1 MESQIKSSSDR
12 FLCPHCNG
20 STKLPEP
27 IPSTGKFR
35 VSCALCQEKSLIRFF
50 DSGYQIEEVV
60 PSQKMETPARSAS
73 FPKKA
78 NFPNSHSQP
87 KYFNSP
93 SKDNQERNRE
103 VPLWEKKKI
112 PIEKN
117 NFLSLK
123 DRIKKSQG
131 QARWWKDLVYWLET
145 HLPKYSNPFKTKYF
159 QRDNNSSSSFP
170 KYSQNLPWLKFLYWT
185 GLGTFILA
193 VVMFAILGTGI
204 LQLKSEMDD
213 ILASLSKGKPTK
225 ILDRNGQ
232 VVSEIFQKRTSTL
245 KLNDYPE
252 NLKIALLNVEDRN
265 FYSHSGIDFY
275 ALGRAIFQNII
286 HLRYKQGAST
296 ITQQLARILLDDRS
310 KTISRKWRELE
321 LALALEAYIS
331 KDEILEYYMNNVYL
345 GHGAFGFGEG
355 IKFYFNE
362 NPSELKRS
370 EAILLATL
378 PSAPNR
384 NSPLKNPKG
393 SKIRLEYII
402 EAFKNRG
409 LVQDIKEDE
418 ISNIYSKF
426 SIRSPN
432 ETVFGNRQDLAP
444 YVTEHVREVLKRIH
458 GSNEIY
464 DSGGYIV
471 ETTIIKGVQEELEKI
486 VHKHLM
492 NVQKRGTVRKTIL
505 RKSNATASKET
516 LAIRKL
522 MSESYL
528 TMELFSSSEL
538 NTTQTEVNTGLQAA
552 VVALNPQTGEILFMH
567 GGDEFKSDNQFN
579 RVNQMRR
586 QTGSSIKPI
595 LYASAINEGKISTA
609 EKIMDAPL
617 IFRGVQG
624 MPNWMPD
631 NLGKSYDG
639 EISVRFALTKSKNT
653 AAVQVAEKLGFS
665 NLDHYFSQ
673 FFFPDSREKNK
684 RFRNDLSLALGTLE
698 ISPLEMASAFSAF
711 GNEGRIVRPY
721 LIRKIT
727 DPSGKVIYT
736 NEKKDEFDL
745 KVDEERKVLKPDTSE
760 VILSLLKD
768 SGRASGVYAS
778 SYKGILAGKTG
789 TTQDYKD
796 SWFVGLRPGIAMA
809 VWAGFD
815 NPRYGMGS
823 SGLGG
828 TVAAPLWGEIMAF
841 GDKGRHLKS
850 ESFPKP
856 IYAVP
861 AKVCLPIKT
870 NCTDCPPGQEW
881 FTQDNVVRDS
891 CSSFAEPSSENR
903 EVLQELF

>member
-1 MESQIKSSSDR
+1 MENQIKSSSDR

-20 STKLPEP
+20 STKLPDP
-27 IPSTGKFR
+27 IPSSGKFR
-35 VSCALCQEKSLIRFF
+35 ISCALCHEKSLIRFF
-50 DSGYQIEEVV
+50 DGGYEIEDII
-60 PSQKMETPARSAS
+60 PARRMEA
-73 FPKKA
+73 PA
-78 NFPNSHSQP
+78 NTPLRSNSNPSNP
-87 KYFNSP
+87 SLKYSNTRNLNQNST
-93 SKDNQERNRE
+93 RE
-103 VPLWEKKKI
+103 IPLWEKKKI
-112 PIEKN
+112 PVEN
-117 NFLSLK
+117 LTFLSLK
-123 DRIKKSQG
+123 DRIKKSSSQSSWLG
-131 QARWWKDLVYWLET
+131 QTLSWIEGSKIFLKNLFQSKENRTGSK
-145 HLPKYSNPFKTKYF
+145 SFQSFK
-159 QRDNNSSSSFP
+159 
-170 KYSQNLPWLKFLYWT
+170 SQSYNTQNIPWLKYLYWS
-185 GLGTFILA
+185 GLGTLILTGI
-193 VVMFAILGTGI
+193 MLAILGTGI
-204 LQLKSEMDD
+204 LQLKSEMNE
-213 ILASLSKGKPTK
+213 ILGSLSKGKPTK

-245 KLNDYPE
+245 KLSDYPE

-275 ALGRAIFQNII
+275 ALVRALFQNII

-296 ITQQLARILLDDRS
+296 ITQQLARILLDDRT
-310 KTISRKWRELE
+310 KTISRKWKELE
-321 LALALEAYIS
+321 LALALEAYLT

-409 LVQDIKEDE
+409 LVQDIKNEE
-418 ISNIYSKF
+418 INHIYTKF
-426 SIRSPN
+426 SVRSPN

-444 YVTEHVREVLKRIH
+444 YVTEHVREVLKKIH

-471 ETTIIKGVQEELEKI
+471 ETTIIKGIQEELEKI
-486 VHKHLM
+486 VHRHLV
-492 NVQKRGTVRKTIL
+492 NVQKRGTVRKTVL
-505 RKSNATASKET
+505 RKSNENASPET

-522 MSESYL
+522 MNDSYL
-528 TMELFSSSEL
+528 AMELFSSSEL
-538 NTTQTEVNTGLQAA
+538 NTTQAEVQSGLQAA
-552 VVALNPQTGEILFMH
+552 VVAINPQTGEILFMH

-609 EKIMDAPL
+609 DKIMDAPL

-631 NLGKSYDG
+631 NLGKNYDG
-639 EISVRFALTKSKNT
+639 EISVRYALTKSKNT

-711 GNEGRIVRPY
+711 GNEGRIVRPF

-736 NEKKDEFDL
+736 NQNKDEFDL
-745 KVDEERKVLKPDTSE
+745 KVDEERKVLKADTSE

-768 SGRASGVYAS
+768 SGRASGVYSS

-828 TVAAPLWGEIMAF
+828 TVAAPLWGEIMAY

-856 IYAVP
+856 IYAVS
-861 AKVCLPIKT
+861 AKVCLPIKSS
-870 NCTDCPPGQEW
+870 CTDCPPGQEW
-881 FTQDNVVRDS
+881 FTQDNVIKDS
-891 CSSFAEPSSENR
+891 CSSFAEPNSGNR